1 MNRASAARPSLMIL
15 SSCLLS
21 TGRALRRV
29 LRRPF
34 LHASAATKLVNVAT
48 NLAAIGL
55 LASLG
60 FVNWPLGLA
69 MMVANIAG
77 SQYGSK
83 LAIRH
88 GSTFVRKTF
97 LIVVSALIAKSAYDA
112 FFLK

>member
-1 MNRASAARPSLMIL
+1 MGLGIGFYDGFFGPGAGSF
-15 SSCLLS
+15 LLFAFVRLFS
-21 TGRALRRV
+21 FD
-29 LRRPF
+29 F
-34 LHASAATKLVNVAT
+34 LHAAAATKLVNVAT

-60 FVNWPLGLA
+60 FINWPLGLA

-112 FFLK
+112 FFSN